1 MQKHHLFVWFLK
13 FSVSYHGGIALVF
26 ISHISAVQVSKSN
39 FLLQAMCVRTQMR
52 WEGVSNVRKKRENL
66 QKHVWASQ
74 GKLHPAKRHRFAM
87 LRKLRTMCRWA
98 DLRKYCRRPMNCAV
112 RYWMQ
117 NVLNKQ
123 NPNVKNCVNLKVI
136 VNKWFPKKFT
146 EKKILPYFQEKI
158 WPFKR

>member
-1 MQKHHLFVWFLK
+1 
-13 FSVSYHGGIALVF
+13 
-26 ISHISAVQVSKSN
+26 
-39 FLLQAMCVRTQMR
+39 
-52 WEGVSNVRKKRENL
+52 
-66 QKHVWASQ
+66 
-74 GKLHPAKRHRFAM
+74 
-87 LRKLRTMCRWA
+87 
-98 DLRKYCRRPMNCAV
+98 
-112 RYWMQ
+112 MQ